1 MILFNSFQQTRADIQ
16 FLKFRP
22 PYAGKNDAEAGRDAR
37 RRAWF
42 RLVMQALVT
51 FFCFGMGS
59 YLLFH
64 TPTSEDKVKLGYFL
78 IGTGV
83 GFWLR

>member
-1 MILFNSFQQTRADIQ
+1 MMLLSSFKKTKADID
-16 FLKFRP
+16 FLRGRTS
-22 PYAGKNDAEAGRDAR
+22 YAGKSDDAGRDMR

-42 RLVMQALVT
+42 RLIMQAAVT
-51 FFCFGMGS
+51 VFCFGMGS
-59 YLLFH
+59 FLLFY
-64 TPTSEDKVKLGYFL
+64 TPSSEDKVKMGYFL

>member
-1 MILFNSFQQTRADIQ
+1 MILFNSFGETKGTIN
-16 FLKFRP
+16 FLRGDTS
-22 PYAGKNDAEAGRDAR
+22 YAGKNDSAGRDAR

-42 RLVMQALVT
+42 RLAMQAFVT
-51 FFCFGMGS
+51 IFCFGMGS
-59 YLLFH
+59 FLLFYA
-64 TPTSEDKVKLGYFL
+64 PSSEDKVKLGYFL

>member
-1 MILFNSFQQTRADIQ
+1 MVLFNSFKQTSADVK
-16 FLKFRP
+16 FLNRRVS
-22 PYAGKNDAEAGRDAR
+22 YAGRSEEAGRDAR

-51 FFCFGMGS
+51 VFCFGMGS
-59 YLLFH
+59 FLLFH
-64 TPTSEDKVKLGYFL
+64 PPSSEDKVKLGYFL

>member
-1 MILFNSFQQTRADIQ
+1 MVLFNSFKQTDADIK
-16 FLKFRP
+16 FLSRSVS
-22 PYAGKNDAEAGRDAR
+22 YAGKDEKAGQDAR

-51 FFCFGMGS
+51 VFCFGMGS
-59 YLLFH
+59 FLLFH
-64 TPTSEDKVKLGYFL
+64 QPSSEDKVKLGYFL

>member
-1 MILFNSFQQTRADIQ
+1 MILFNSLSQTRADID
-16 FLKFRP
+16 FVKGRI
-22 PYAGKNDAEAGRDAR
+22 PYAGKDSDAGRDAR

-42 RLVMQALVT
+42 RLGMQALVT
-51 FFCFGMGS
+51 LFCFGMGS
-59 YLLFH
+59 FLLF
-64 TPTSEDKVKLGYFL
+64 TSPSEDKVKLGCFL